1 MFSSL
6 DFLIPLPA
14 LDAVPFE
21 LLLPLD
27 FFLGQLRCGKLKLPD
42 KAKVDIH
49 FLHPVA
55 VNFFRGVDD
64 DFLHELVDH
73 GRGQLGKI
81 RVLLCQLQKL
91 LGPVG
96 VLRKGRHLRFHFR
109 DGCCQRFLLR
119 LIFRQQAVEPLAGNA
134 SDGKG
139 FIELLDDGIQLRNPL
154 FLLVQLPL
162 GFLGGF
168 RLAQLG
174 GGAYLLQKSVSVGD
188 GKGAG
193 SPDGFQNQLPQR
205 FGADMMSTASGG
217 ALLTCQL
224 VCGAFKRIVG
234 IRFAFCPS

>member
-1 MFSSL
+1 MNINTLTIKAQEALQAALSL
-6 DFLIPLPA
+6 A
-14 LDAVPFE
+14 RE
-21 LLLPLD
+21 
-27 FFLGQLRCGKLKLPD
+27 
-42 KAKVDIH
+42 
-49 FLHPVA
+49 
-55 VNFFRGVDD
+55 RG
-64 DFLHELVDH
+64 
-73 GRGQLGKI
+73 
-81 RVLLCQLQKL
+81 
-91 LGPVG
+91 
-96 VLRKGRHLRFHFR
+96 
-109 DGCCQRFLLR
+109 
-119 LIFRQQAVEPLAGNA
+119 QQAVEPLAGNA
-134 SDGKG
+134 PDGKG

>member
-1 MFSSL
+1 M
-6 DFLIPLPA
+6 
-14 LDAVPFE
+14 PFE

-134 SDGKG
+134 PDGKG

>member
-1 MFSSL
+1 M
-6 DFLIPLPA
+6 PL
-14 LDAVPFE
+14 E
-21 LLLPLD
+21 LFLPLD

-134 SDGKG
+134 PDGKG

>member
-1 MFSSL
+1 M
-6 DFLIPLPA
+6 
-14 LDAVPFE
+14 
-21 LLLPLD
+21 
-27 FFLGQLRCGKLKLPD
+27 LGF
-42 KAKVDIH
+42 VI
-49 FLHPVA
+49 
-55 VNFFRGVDD
+55 
-64 DFLHELVDH
+64 
-73 GRGQLGKI
+73 
-81 RVLLCQLQKL
+81 
-91 LGPVG
+91 
-96 VLRKGRHLRFHFR
+96 
-109 DGCCQRFLLR
+109 
-119 LIFRQQAVEPLAGNA
+119 RQQTVKAFIGDAPD
-134 SDGKG
+134 SKG
-139 FIELLDDGIQLRNPL
+139 FIELLDDGIQLKNPL

-234 IRFAFCPS
+234 IRFAFCPRDRWLYIFAPQSAQNTSPVRIRLTQRVMPPWRFPQLLCQLPCFCIHDGFMGVLENQPILRGFITAFLSL